1 MKNKQTNKNKI
12 TYVSSLIFHRCKSPE
27 KITNISWARKYLKVK
42 TKKPALGAGKHEI
55 YVKRGEIC
63 ILLWMLEKWYIHFLW
78 CLKGDFFLTSKFLH
92 LVIISFILVTMCD
105 LRLILLGEIRC
116 WSLSGF
122 NGLKR
127 IYRVIMSIPLWASV
141 QAARAAVAAETSG
154 DVMERARLLS
164 LWGEPSFSS
173 GNSSASSKLDQLI
186 GLGRKLCWRINFI
199 RIILLEISI

>member
-1 MKNKQTNKNKI
+1 
-12 TYVSSLIFHRCKSPE
+12 
-27 KITNISWARKYLKVK
+27 
-42 TKKPALGAGKHEI
+42 
-55 YVKRGEIC
+55 
-63 ILLWMLEKWYIHFLW
+63 MLHTFPLVF
-78 CLKGDFFLTSKFLH
+78 KGRFFLISKLLH
-92 LVIISFILVTMCD
+92 LVIISFILATIMCD

-122 NGLKR
+122 NRLKR

-164 LWGEPSFSS
+164 LWGESSFSS

-186 GLGRKLCWRINFI
+186 GLGRKFCWRINFI
-199 RIILLEISI
+199 RIILIEIFHLVVWELSQENKFLWERRTFYGNWSFWIEFRK